1 MTHLSELIGS
11 SVRTANGLRIG
22 RVSDVV
28 VAPKDSYPVVDA
40 LIVETANSK
49 KTIVPWARVRA
60 LDRRNVT
67 VEPETGT
74 AIQAEGS
81 EPSNGVL
88 LARDI
93 LDKQIVDPEGAR
105 VVRVNDLELASVD
118 GSLRLVGV
126 DVSGRALLRRLGLG
140 PVGQALSLRL
150 PERVIA
156 WQDVDKVEPSLAGV
170 RLKVPRREL
179 ARLHPADLA
188 SVVEELSVQ
197 EGAAI
202 IESLDDEIAAQTLEE
217 VDPDRQVSLLQ
228 GMDRERAADILEEM
242 GPDDADDVLG
252 DMSKSQANELL
263 GLMDKDESEDVREL
277 LAYPEDTA
285 GGIMTTEYIALPQ
298 SMTAQEA
305 IEHIR
310 SSRSHAEMAYY
321 AYVIRDTESEVLEG
335 VVTLRQ
341 LIVAEPSATL
351 ASFMTHDVMSVDVR
365 DHQTDVAR
373 MIARYNLL
381 AIPVVDGRRRL
392 QGIVTVDDA
401 IDIVLPVAWKKRLP
415 RIFK

>member
-11 SVRTANGLRIG
+11 SVRTSSGARVG
-22 RVSDVV
+22 RVADVV
-28 VAPKDSYPVVDA
+28 VAPNDHYPVVNA
-40 LIVETANSK
+40 LVIGTSDGK
-49 KTIVPWARVRA
+49 KAVVPWSSVRA
-60 LDRRNVT
+60 VDRRTVT
-67 VEPETGT
+67 LRGEAVPNGG
-74 AIQAEGS
+74 AEEAPAS
-81 EPSNGVL
+81 GVL

-118 GSLRLVGV
+118 GTLRLLGV

-140 PVGQALSLRL
+140 PVGLALSQRL

-156 WQDVDKVEPSLAGV
+156 WQDVDKVEPSIASV
-170 RLKVPRREL
+170 RLKVPRKEL

-242 GPDDADDVLG
+242 GPDDAADVLG

-263 GLMDKDESEDVREL
+263 GLMDKEESADVREL
-277 LAYPEDTA
+277 LAYPEDSA
-285 GGIMTTEYIALPQ
+285 GGIMTTEYIDLPQ

-305 IEHIR
+305 IDHIR
-310 SSRSHAEMAYY
+310 SSEIHAEMAYY
-321 AYVIRDTESEVLEG
+321 AYVVRDAESETLEG

-351 ASFMTHDVMSVDVR
+351 ETFMTKDVISVDVR

-373 MIARYNLL
+373 LIARYNLL

-392 QGIVTVDDA
+392 LGIVTVDDA

-415 RIFK
+415 RIFR